1 MTTGRRRTGVT
12 SKDVARLAGVTQ
24 PTVSR
29 ALRNDPRVAPETM
42 LRVIEAADKLG
53 YVASDLGRSLS
64 AGETRQIAMVA
75 DLDNPLYPQ
84 LVAPVH
90 DELAGFGYRT
100 VLFAERGDEIAL
112 YERLF
117 DRSVDGVVLTTTR
130 LRSSLPRELH
140 ERGLPFVFVNRVSE
154 RTPGDAV
161 VGANADGARQVAE
174 LLLELGHRRIAA
186 ILGPA
191 ETSSARDRQA
201 GFERALSEGGVEL
214 PPARVHHGWFAHRH
228 GIEGFDA
235 VWRGRHKP
243 TAIFCVND
251 AVAIGVLS
259 AASERGVSVPDDVAV
274 VGFDDID
281 MASWPAFRLS
291 TVHNPIEEMARQA
304 VRLLVER
311 LQGDHGAEPTHLELP
326 VALVLRS
333 THG

>member
-1 MTTGRRRTGVT
+1 MTSENRRTSVT

-29 ALRNDPRVAPETM
+29 ALRNDPRVTPETKLKVM
-42 LRVIEAADKLG
+42 EAVQKLG

-64 AGETRQIAMVA
+64 TRETRQIAMVA

-84 LVAPVH
+84 LVAPIH

-130 LRSSLPRELH
+130 LRSSLPHELH
-140 ERGLPFVFVNRVSE
+140 ERGLPFVFLNRVSE

-161 VGANADGARQVAE
+161 LGANADGARQMAE
-174 LLLELGHRRIAA
+174 LLLGLGHRRIAA
-186 ILGPA
+186 VFGPA

-201 GFERALSEGGVEL
+201 GFERALSAGGVEL
-214 PPARVHHGWFAHRH
+214 PAARVHHGWFAHRH
-228 GIEGFDA
+228 GVEGFET

-259 AASERGVSVPDDVAV
+259 AALERGVSVPDDVAV

-291 TVHNPIEEMARQA
+291 TVHNPIDDMARQA
-304 VRLLVER
+304 VRLLVKR
-311 LQGDHGAEPTHLELP
+311 LQGDHDAEPEHVELP
-326 VALVLRS
+326 VELVLRK